1 MTVAEISAQ
10 LHRIQSDEH
19 FAARTADLVNSW
31 SASGMGAETIEP
43 ILRFIEEHPQLDFG
57 APGSLV
63 QFVERFYGKGYETK
77 LVESIWR
84 KPTMQTV
91 WMLNRILNGTKDHAV
106 KRRFVGVLE
115 GAKRHP
121 LAESNVQR
129 RIDQFLQ
136 RFQS

>member
-1 MTVAEISAQ
+1 MTAAEISDQ

-19 FAARTADLVNSW
+19 FAARTADLVSSW
-31 SASGMGAETIEP
+31 SASGTGAETIEP
-43 ILRFIEEHPQLDFG
+43 ILRFIEEHPQLDLG

-63 QFVERFYGKGYETK
+63 HFVERFYGKGYETK

-91 WMLNRILNGTKDHAV
+91 WMLNRILNGTEDPAV
-106 KRRFVGVLE
+106 KRRLVGILE
-115 GAKRHP
+115 GAKQHP

-129 RIDQFLQ
+129 RIDHFLERLQ
-136 RFQS
+136 R